1 MKRFK
6 RIYALLAVLLVACLI
21 TFGVSQYETRKE
33 QIKNSDEVIL
43 EIPTDS
49 VKTLSWEN
57 ETVSLSFHK
66 DDAWV
71 YDDDD
76 AFPVDEEKI
85 NELLSQFE
93 AFGVSFII
101 EDVEDFGQYGLN
113 DPVCTIN
120 IGTEDQEY
128 TVLLGDYS
136 AMDSERYVSIGDGN
150 VYLVQ
155 NDPLDSFDAELSDVI
170 KNDEVPAFDQVTE
183 IRFSG
188 EEEYQIRYEE
198 DSTETYREEDVYFT
212 QVDGETLPLDT
223 SEIETYL
230 STLQNMDMTEYMT
243 YNATQEDL
251 ETYGLADPELTMEID
266 YTTTDE
272 DDNETSGSFVL
283 SVSHDPSQPLPEES
297 ESEATQDESEE
308 TEEEEITAYAR
319 VGESPI
325 VYKISTDAY
334 KALMASSIDDF
345 RHKEVVPANF
355 ENIAQVDIVLED
367 VNYTI
372 SSKGEGDD
380 RTYYYGDEE
389 LEIDELQSALQ
400 ALSADS
406 FTDEEPTQRE
416 EIDLTLTLDLEGS
429 PTVHVEL
436 YRYDG
441 DHCLAVVDGEPI
453 SLVARDSVVDLVEA
467 VNSIVLNG

>member
-1 MKRFK
+1 M
-6 RIYALLAVLLVACLI
+6 
-21 TFGVSQYETRKE
+21 
-33 QIKNSDEVIL
+33 
-43 EIPTDS
+43 
-49 VKTLSWEN
+49 
-57 ETVSLSFHK
+57 
-66 DDAWV
+66 
-71 YDDDD
+71 
-76 AFPVDEEKI
+76 
-85 NELLSQFE
+85 
-93 AFGVSFII
+93 
-101 EDVEDFGQYGLN
+101 
-113 DPVCTIN
+113 
-120 IGTEDQEY
+120 
-128 TVLLGDYS
+128 
-136 AMDSERYVSIGDGN
+136 
-150 VYLVQ
+150 
-155 NDPLDSFDAELSDVI
+155 
-170 KNDEVPAFDQVTE
+170 
-183 IRFSG
+183 
-188 EEEYQIRYEE
+188 
-198 DSTETYREEDVYFT
+198 
-212 QVDGETLPLDT
+212 PLDT

-272 DDNETSGSFVL
+272 DDNETSGTFVL

-325 VYKISTDAY
+325 VYNISTDAY

-355 ENIAQVDIVLED
+355 ENIAQIDIVLED

-406 FTDEEPTQRE
+406 FTDEEPTDVYKRQ
-416 EIDLTLTLDLEGS
+416 TLDLNSAMLRCHGNEIRLSAKEFDMMRLLLQAREHNVSKEFLLSRVWGYDS
-429 PTVHVEL
+429 NAVENHVEVYIGFL
-436 YRYDG
+436 RKKLAGIGSNIRIEAIRRLGYHLEVSG
-441 DHCLAVVDGEPI
+441 DD
-453 SLVARDSVVDLVEA
+453 
-467 VNSIVLNG
+467 

>member
-1 MKRFK
+1 M
-6 RIYALLAVLLVACLI
+6 
-21 TFGVSQYETRKE
+21 
-33 QIKNSDEVIL
+33 
-43 EIPTDS
+43 
-49 VKTLSWEN
+49 
-57 ETVSLSFHK
+57 
-66 DDAWV
+66 
-71 YDDDD
+71 
-76 AFPVDEEKI
+76 
-85 NELLSQFE
+85 
-93 AFGVSFII
+93 
-101 EDVEDFGQYGLN
+101 
-113 DPVCTIN
+113 
-120 IGTEDQEY
+120 
-128 TVLLGDYS
+128 
-136 AMDSERYVSIGDGN
+136 
-150 VYLVQ
+150 
-155 NDPLDSFDAELSDVI
+155 
-170 KNDEVPAFDQVTE
+170 
-183 IRFSG
+183 
-188 EEEYQIRYEE
+188 
-198 DSTETYREEDVYFT
+198 
-212 QVDGETLPLDT
+212 PLDT

-251 ETYGLADPELTMEID
+251 ETYGLADPELMMEID

-272 DDNETSGSFVL
+272 DDNETSGTFVL

-355 ENIAQVDIVLED
+355 ENIAQIDIVLED

-441 DHCLAVVDGEPI
+441 DHCPAVVDGEPI